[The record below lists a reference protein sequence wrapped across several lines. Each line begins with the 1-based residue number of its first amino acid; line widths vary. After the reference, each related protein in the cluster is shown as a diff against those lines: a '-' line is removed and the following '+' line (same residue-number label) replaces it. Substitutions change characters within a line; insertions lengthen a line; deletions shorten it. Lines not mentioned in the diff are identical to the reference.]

1 MNTYLI
7 IPEKPSDLLH
17 DMIES
22 TMGTETYH
30 TISCANDIVELKDKI
45 IVFAVELDEI
55 GVSNNLNDIFRKL
68 YSMGKNSL
76 EGCIGA
82 VLVHSNHNFFT
93 KTAAQDIIFLA
104 NNLGCAFVGRPLVE
118 ATGNL
123 DNFKALVKIYDLS
136 LEEICLLQCR
146 GLGERL
152 LDADAGRRGDLPL
165 RIDDVGKKLLVL
177 HSSNWETSNTLA
189 LWKLVRDNLIGI
201 DINEINLGNGQVM
214 DCIGCSYTV
223 CKHYGLQEKCY
234 YGGIVVEEVYPAI
247 LEADSILFLCPN
259 YNDMVIAN
267 LVATIN
273 RLTALFRKTKFYDKT
288 IFSIIVSGHSGGD
301 AIAKQLISAMN
312 INKTMKLPPY
322 FSLLATAN
330 DAGAIFNI
338 DNIHNLARE
347 FGENIMENI

>member
-1 MNTYLI
+1 MNTCLI
-7 IPEKPSDLLH
+7 LPEKPSPLLK
-17 DMIES
+17 DMIEA
-22 TMGTETYH
+22 TLGNDTYD
-30 TISCANDIVELKDKI
+30 TVSCADDIVDLKNKR

-55 GVSNNLNDIFRKL
+55 GVSNNLNIILKKL
-68 YSMGKNSL
+68 YSFGKESL
-76 EGCIGA
+76 KGCIGA
-82 VLVHSNHNFFT
+82 VLIHSNYNAYT
-93 KTAAQDIIFLA
+93 KTTAQSIILLA
-104 NNLGCAFVGRPLVE
+104 NNLGCTFIGRPLVE

-123 DNFKALVKIYDLS
+123 DNFMPMVKIYKLS
-136 LEEICLLQCR
+136 LEQICLLQCR
-146 GLGERL
+146 ELGERL
-152 LDADAGRRGDLPL
+152 IDSGRRVDQPQ
-165 RIDDVGKKLLVL
+165 REHQDNKKKKMLVL
-177 HSSNWETSNTLA
+177 HSSNWETSNTFA
-189 LWKLVRDNLIGI
+189 LWDMVRKNIKGV
-201 DINEINLGNGQVM
+201 DINIINLGNGQVL

-259 YNDMVIAN
+259 YNDMVVAN

-330 DAGAIFNI
+330 DAGAIFEVEGI
-338 DNIHNLARE
+338 EGLAKE
-347 FGENIMENI
+347 FAENIMENI

>member
-7 IPEKPSDLLH
+7 LPEKPSELLQ
-17 DMIES
+17 DMIAA
-22 TMGTETYH
+22 TMGNEPYTI
-30 TISCANDIVELKDKI
+30 ISCAEDIVQLNNKRI
-45 IVFAVELDEI
+45 IFAVELDEI

-68 YSMGKNSL
+68 YSMGKDSL
-76 EGCIGA
+76 EGCTGA
-82 VLVHSNHNFFT
+82 VLVHSNHNLFT
-93 KTAAQDIIFLA
+93 KTAAQEIIFLA

-118 ATGNL
+118 ATGSL
-123 DNFKALVKIYDLS
+123 DNFEALVKIYKLS

-146 GLGERL
+146 DLGERL
-152 LDADAGRRGDLPL
+152 LDSRSQVDMPMQVDNFR
-165 RIDDVGKKLLVL
+165 KKLLVL

-189 LWKLVRDNLIGI
+189 LWDMVKESIKDI
-201 DINEINLGNGQVM
+201 DISVINLGNGQVM

-234 YGGIVVEEVYPAI
+234 YGGIVVKEVYPAI

-288 IFSIIVSGHSGGD
+288 LFTIVVSGHSGGD

-330 DAGAIFNI
+330 DAGAIARVENI
-338 DNIHNLARE
+338 EGLARE
-347 FGENIMENI
+347 FGLNIMENI